1 MRRVATVLMAGGC
14 TLAGALA
21 WGAAARPGGAVVM
34 PARGAAAPIGEA
46 AAPAWGA
53 AAPARTTAAG
63 AGTKRVAFAGY
74 TIDVPAGWPV
84 YRLARDPYRCVRYDQ
99 NAVYLGQP
107 GANQQCPAHL
117 AGRVRHAEPG
127 KGPPHGVRAAPVAGP
142 GRGCLGVSRP

>member
-1 MRRVATVLMAGGC
+1 MPAR
-14 TLAGALA
+14 
-21 WGAAARPGGAVVM
+21 GAAVPAQEAAV
-34 PARGAAAPIGEA
+34 PARGAAAPARE
-46 AAPAWGA
+46 A